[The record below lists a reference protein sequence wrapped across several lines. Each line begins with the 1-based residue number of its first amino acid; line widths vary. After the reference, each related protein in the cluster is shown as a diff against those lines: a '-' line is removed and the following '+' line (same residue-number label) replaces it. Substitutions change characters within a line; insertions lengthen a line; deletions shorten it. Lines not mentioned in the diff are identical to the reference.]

1 MIMASLHIS
10 GHKRNKL
17 VYRRLT
23 VCSIFWKQ
31 VRDIETLF
39 EKLWF
44 AIDIIYVLNFIVQ

>member
-1 MIMASLHIS
+1 MAE
-10 GHKRNKL
+10 KKQTCL
-17 VYRRLT
+17 VLA

-39 EKLWF
+39 SELWF